1 MSLSSKF
8 TAAAIGLIAL
18 DIVFNN
24 GAATGWLAQ
33 HTLSGLNHVC
43 HAIANGVSNAASS
56 WGIGDGHHLHSPR

>member
-1 MSLSSKF
+1 MNLSSKF
-8 TAAAIGLIAL
+8 AAAAIGLIAL

-43 HAIANGVSNAASS
+43 HAIVNGISSAANS
-56 WGIGDGHHLHSPR
+56 WGVGGGHHVRPH